1 MLTPIAPIYASELW
15 SGVQLACLTSKH
27 SNLYEV
33 LSVYSNRTVM
43 RTNENKNYHYSH
55 WPYDLTKYVLEQ
67 PFPKCLYSTEI
78 PELIVEQYETSNT
91 TTTSTP
97 LPK

>member
-33 LSVYSNRTVM
+33 LSVYSNRTMM
-43 RTNENKNYHYSH
+43 RTNESKNYHYSH
-55 WPYDLTKYVLEQ
+55 WPYDLVRCYL
-67 PFPKCLYSTEI
+67 LS
-78 PELIVEQYETSNT
+78 
-91 TTTSTP
+91 
-97 LPK
+97 